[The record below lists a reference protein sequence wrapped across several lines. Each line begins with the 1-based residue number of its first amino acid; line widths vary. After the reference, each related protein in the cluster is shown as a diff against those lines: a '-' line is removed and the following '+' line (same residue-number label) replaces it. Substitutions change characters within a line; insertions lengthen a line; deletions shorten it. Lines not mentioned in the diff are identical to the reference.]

1 MSSYG
6 LIALKFVVGMIMM
19 ILQINLLG
27 KVEFA
32 RNTPL
37 NQIQNYVLGGIIGG
51 VIYNPAITIWQFLII
66 LLLWS
71 LIVAIVKFGREHS
84 RWLRLLIEGRPVMLV
99 ADGQLRPTACL
110 QVGLSANQLMEQ
122 LRNSGITTLSQVKSA
137 VMETNGQLTVI
148 EKDAANLK
156 LPLISDGQLNV
167 EVLSLIGKS
176 PTWVQTQLQAAGL
189 QRVEQV
195 FVGEYVN
202 GELWVVP
209 YPQSA

>member
-1 MSSYG
+1 
-6 LIALKFVVGMIMM
+6 
-19 ILQINLLG
+19 
-27 KVEFA
+27 
-32 RNTPL
+32 
-37 NQIQNYVLGGIIGG
+37 
-51 VIYNPAITIWQFLII
+51 
-66 LLLWS
+66 
-71 LIVAIVKFGREHS
+71 
-84 RWLRLLIEGRPVMLV
+84 
-99 ADGQLRPTACL
+99 
-110 QVGLSANQLMEQ
+110 MEQ

-156 LPLISDGQLNV
+156 LPLISDGQLNA

-176 PTWVQTQLQAAGL
+176 QTWVQTQLQAAGL

-202 GELWVVP
+202 GELRVVP

>member
-71 LIVAIVKFGREHS
+71 LIVAIVKFGRE
-84 RWLRLLIEGRPVMLV
+84 LRLLIEGRPVMLI

-156 LPLISDGQLNV
+156 LPLISDGQLNA

-176 PTWVQTQLQAAGL
+176 QTWVQTQLQAAGL

-202 GELWVVP
+202 GELRLVP